1 MKIMID
7 VCLLGT
13 AGMVPL
19 KNRWLTSFYITSGGH
34 SILIDCGEGTQ
45 IAMAEASCRLKP
57 IDTICLTHF
66 HADHVAGLAGLL
78 LSMGNAG
85 RTEDVT
91 IIGPPGLANLL
102 QCLLV
107 IAPIPFKVLACET
120 DGKAETEL
128 SCGDMQIEAFPV
140 QHVIPCLGY
149 QISLP
154 RAGKFDPEKAKS
166 LNIPVRAW
174 SVLQS
179 GEPVKIGDQLYE
191 PKDVLGRSRP
201 GLKIV
206 YSTDTRPCD
215 SIIHYGK
222 DADLMIL
229 EGNYPDDEKIEK
241 AKQWGHM
248 TFAEAAGLAEAADA
262 KELWLTHF
270 SQSITDPKEYES
282 NATKVFPNARV
293 GVDGLKKTLNFR
305 DEI

>member
-1 MKIMID
+1 M
-7 VCLLGT
+7 
-13 AGMVPL
+13 
-19 KNRWLTSFYITSGGH
+19 
-34 SILIDCGEGTQ
+34 
-45 IAMAEASCRLKP
+45 
-57 IDTICLTHF
+57 
-66 HADHVAGLAGLL
+66 
-78 LSMGNAG
+78 
-85 RTEDVT
+85 
-91 IIGPPGLANLL
+91 
-102 QCLLV
+102 
-107 IAPIPFKVLACET
+107 
-120 DGKAETEL
+120 
-128 SCGDMQIEAFPV
+128 
-140 QHVIPCLGY
+140 
-149 QISLP
+149 
-154 RAGKFDPEKAKS
+154 
-166 LNIPVRAW
+166 
-174 SVLQS
+174 LQS

-201 GLKIV
+201 RLKIV

>member
-1 MKIMID
+1 MID

-91 IIGPPGLANLL
+91 VIGPPGLASML

-120 DGKAETEL
+120 DGKAATEL
-128 SCGDMQIEAFPV
+128 SCGDMQIDAFPV

-149 QISLP
+149 RISLP
-154 RAGKFDPEKAKS
+154 RAGKFDPEKAKA
-166 LNIPVRAW
+166 LEIPVRAW

-179 GEPVKIGDQLYE
+179 GEPVKIGGRLYE
-191 PKDVLGRSRP
+191 PKDVLGNSRP
-201 GLKIV
+201 GLNIV
-206 YSTDTRPCD
+206 YSTDTRPCET
-215 SIIHYGK
+215 IVQYGK
-222 DADLMIL
+222 DADLMVL

-248 TFAEAAGLAEAADA
+248 TFAEAAGLAKAADA
-262 KELWLTHF
+262 RELWLTHF
-270 SQSITDPKEYES
+270 SQSITDPKAYEK
-282 NATKVFPNARV
+282 NATDVFPNARV
-293 GVDGLKKTLNFR
+293 GTDGLKKTLNFR
-305 DEI
+305 DEE